1 MGYMADVSHLHNS
14 KMVNIS
20 GARAAFGEEIC
31 VSVTSV
37 ICVPKKSIFRG
48 LQHTLEGGP

>member
-1 MGYMADVSHLHNS
+1 MADVSHLRIF
-14 KMVNIS
+14 KMFNIS
-20 GARAAFGEEIC
+20 GAREAFGDGIC

-37 ICVPKKSIFRG
+37 ICIAEKSIFRG

>member
-1 MGYMADVSHLHNS
+1 MADLSDLHIS

-20 GARAAFGEEIC
+20 GAREGSGEEIR

-37 ICVPKKSIFRG
+37 ICVSKKSIFRG